1 MTEFVCECGDSECL
15 ERIEL
20 TDAEYE
26 KLRAD
31 PLLFAVVRGHEIPDV
46 EDVVVRDDRF
56 DVVRKHIEE
65 GVIARETD
73 PRG

>member
-1 MTEFVCECGDSECL
+1 MDTTG
-15 ERIEL
+15 
-20 TDAEYE
+20 A
-26 KLRAD
+26 LRRLA
-31 PLLFAVVRGHEIPDV
+31 LLFAIVRGHEIPDV
-46 EDVVVRDDRF
+46 EDVVARNDRF